1 MLKNL
6 MFVTIYVSDQ
16 DQALAFYADMLGL
29 EKHAD
34 YPGPEGRFLT
44 VAPSDKSVPI
54 VLWSGTPRQAPR
66 DGVAEQSTAPG
77 PIFLKSDDLLK
88 EFSELRSRGVEFVQP
103 EPEDYAFG
111 VRVTALDPDGNRI
124 ELRQSN
130 RS

>member
-1 MLKNL
+1 
-6 MFVTIYVSDQ
+6 
-16 DQALAFYADMLGL
+16 MLGL
-29 EKHAD
+29 EKNAD

-54 VLWSGTPRQAPR
+54 VLWSGRSGQVSQ

-77 PIFLKSDDLLK
+77 PIFLESDDLQK

-103 EPEDYAFG
+103 EPEEYAFG

-130 RS
+130 RSRRSPDDRTSSADA